1 METTKN
7 LIWKSSKNYVENG
20 EKYTITVTAKLADEC
35 KNGHCDFSITADIVR
50 IARNGRRVMAGG
62 GCCHDEI
69 AKHFPELRKFIPLHL
84 CNYLGMPM
92 YPEANGQYFVNEDK
106 EKATE
111 YLRLQDGEFEVLAV
125 AKDEAERPYFKY
137 LLFSLGIVARWKE
150 EADEFI
156 AFLEEKTG
164 QTWKNPYNEETER
177 NVMKLSQQETD
188 EITDKIVAGYYK
200 KERIQARAK
209 LREIEKIEKE
219 RAKILARYEKDTE
232 KARKERDVAL
242 YMLDSGLQTDNWIY
256 YQFNN
261 KVAFNWRKCGEKIT
275 QEEFADFMKKVD
287 YSKLPEGIEFILK

>member
-1 METTKN
+1 METTK
-7 LIWKSSKNYVENG
+7 LIWKSSKNYAENG

-35 KNGHCDFSITADIVR
+35 KNGHCDFSITADIFR

-62 GCCHDEI
+62 GCCHEEI

-92 YPEANGQYFVNEDK
+92 YPEANGQYFMKEGK
-106 EKATE
+106 EKAVE
-111 YLRLQDGEFEVLAV
+111 YLRLKDGEFEVLAK

-156 AFLEEKTG
+156 AFLEEKTS

-188 EITDKIVAGYYK
+188 EITDKIVAGYYS
-200 KERIQARAK
+200 KERIEARAK

-232 KARKERDVAL
+232 KARNERDVAL

-256 YQFNN
+256 YDFSN
-261 KVAFNWRKCGEKIT
+261 KVAFNWRTYGAKIT
-275 QEEFADFMKKVD
+275 QEEFADFVAKVD
-287 YSKLPEGIEFILK
+287 YSKLPKGIEFCLK

>member
-62 GCCHDEI
+62 GCCHEEI

-92 YPEANGQYFVNEDK
+92 YPEANGQYFVAEGK

-125 AKDEAERPYFKY
+125 AKDKAERPYFKY
-137 LLFSLGIVARWKE
+137 LLFSLGIVARWQE

-164 QTWKNPYNEETER
+164 NKWVNPYNEETER
-177 NVMKLSQQETD
+177 NVMKLPAEECD
-188 EITDKIVAGYYK
+188 EITNKIVEGYYK
-200 KERIQARAK
+200 KERIKARSK
-209 LREIEKIEKE
+209 LREIEKIEQE

-232 KARKERDVAL
+232 KARRERDVAL

-256 YQFNN
+256 YHFNN
-261 KVAFNWRKCGEKIT
+261 KVAFNWREYGQKIT
-275 QEEFADFMKKVD
+275 QEEFADFVAKVD
-287 YSKLPEGIEFILK
+287 YSKLPEGIEFCLK

>member
-1 METTKN
+1 METKN

-62 GCCHDEI
+62 GCCHEEI
-69 AKHFPELRKFIPLHL
+69 AKHFHELRKYIPLHL
-84 CNYLGMPM
+84 CNYKGMPM
-92 YPEANGQYFVNEDK
+92 YPEANGQYFVNEGK
-106 EKATE
+106 GKAVE
-111 YLRLQDGEFEVLAV
+111 YLRLKEGELEALAV
-125 AKDEAERPYFKY
+125 AKDKEERSYFKY

-164 QTWKNPYNEETER
+164 NKWVNPYNEETER
-177 NVMKLSQQETD
+177 NVMKLSAEERD
-188 EITDKIVAGYYK
+188 EIIDKIMHGYYI
-200 KERIQARAK
+200 KERIEARAK

-232 KARKERDVAL
+232 KARNERDVAL
-242 YMLDSGLQTDNWIY
+242 YMLDSGLQTENWIY
-256 YQFNN
+256 YEFSN
-261 KVAFNWRKCGEKIT
+261 KVAFNWRNYGEKIT
-275 QEEFADFMKKVD
+275 QEEFVDFVAKVD
-287 YSKLPEGIEFILK
+287 YSKLPEGIEFCLK

>member
-1 METTKN
+1 METKN

-20 EKYTITVTAKLADEC
+20 EKYTITVTANLADEC

-62 GCCHDEI
+62 GCCHEEI

-92 YPEANGQYFVNEDK
+92 YPEANGQYFVNEGK

-125 AKDEAERPYFKY
+125 AKDKEERPYFKY
-137 LLFSLGIVARWKE
+137 LLFSLGIVERWQS
-150 EADEFI
+150 EANEFI

-164 QTWKNPYNEETER
+164 QTWVNPYNEETER

-188 EITDKIVAGYYK
+188 EITNKIAVGYYD
-200 KERIQARAK
+200 KERIKARAK
-209 LREIEKIEKE
+209 LRDIEKIEQE
-219 RAKILARYEKDTE
+219 RAKILAQYEKDTE
-232 KARKERDVAL
+232 KARRERDVAL

-256 YQFNN
+256 YHFNN
-261 KVAFNWRKCGEKIT
+261 KVAFNWREYGQKIT
-275 QEEFADFMKKVD
+275 QEEFADFIAKVD
-287 YSKLPEGIEFILK
+287 YSKLPEGIEFCLK

>member
-1 METTKN
+1 METKN

-50 IARNGRRVMAGG
+50 MARNGRRVMAGG
-62 GCCHDEI
+62 GCCHEEI

-92 YPEANGQYFVNEDK
+92 YPEANGQYFVNEGK
-106 EKATE
+106 EKAVE
-111 YLRLQDGEFEVLAV
+111 YLRLKAGEFDVLSV
-125 AKDEAERPYFKY
+125 AKDKAERPYFKY

-164 QTWKNPYNEETER
+164 QTWVNPYNEGTER

-188 EITDKIVAGYYK
+188 EITGKIVEGYYK
-200 KERIQARAK
+200 KERIEARAK
-209 LREIEKIEKE
+209 LREIEKIEQE
-219 RAKILARYEKDTE
+219 RAKILARYGKDTE
-232 KARKERDVAL
+232 KARRERDVAL

-256 YQFNN
+256 YDFKNT
-261 KVAFNWRKCGEKIT
+261 VAFNWREYGPKIT
-275 QEEFADFMKKVD
+275 QEEFADFVAKVD
-287 YSKLPEGIEFILK
+287 YSKLPEGIEFCLK

>member
-1 METTKN
+1 MEEKT

-62 GCCHDEI
+62 GCCHEEI

-92 YPEANGQYFVNEDK
+92 YPEANGQYFVNEGK

-125 AKDEAERPYFKY
+125 AKDKAERPYFKY
-137 LLFSLGIVARWKE
+137 LLFSLGIVERWQS
-150 EADEFI
+150 EANEFI

-164 QTWKNPYNEETER
+164 QTWVNPYNEETER

-188 EITDKIVAGYYK
+188 EITNKIVEGYYK
-200 KERIQARAK
+200 KERIKARAK
-209 LREIEKIEKE
+209 LREIEKIEQE
-219 RAKILARYEKDTE
+219 RAKILARYGKDTE
-232 KARKERDVAL
+232 KARRERDVAL
-242 YMLDSGLQTDNWIY
+242 YILDSGLNTDNWIY
-256 YQFNN
+256 YDFNN
-261 KVAFNWRKCGEKIT
+261 TVAFNWRNYGAKIT
-275 QEEFADFMKKVD
+275 QEEFADFVAKVD
-287 YSKLPEGIEFILK
+287 YSKLPEGIEFFLK